1 MFTSSSSPNDQD
13 GIFMMNFELTQE
25 QKEIQDMAMKFARNE
40 MMPKASEFDLKSE
53 MPMEILQKSW
63 ELGLVNTCIPVEF
76 GGSGFT
82 TIDSMIITEAL
93 AYGCLGMN
101 TAIMA
106 NDLALLPI
114 VIGGTKEQKE
124 KFLKPFT
131 ESYKIAAFCLTE
143 PGNGSDAG
151 GLKTSIKD
159 GGDHWIVNG
168 QKMWITNAGYAD
180 LFTLYGTIDPE
191 LKHKGISAL
200 VIDAKTEGIEIGA
213 PEKKM
218 GHCCSDTRSVT
229 FNNVK
234 VPKENM
240 LGKPGE
246 GWKIAMKTLDHSR
259 PMVASSA
266 VGGAQCALDHAV
278 KYAGER
284 VQFGKPIAG
293 HQSIQFML
301 ADMATKVEAS
311 RLLVFK
317 SAWLIDNGQPNTKL
331 ASMAK
336 RYASDSF
343 MEVATDAVQ
352 IYGGYGYS
360 KEYPVEKLMR
370 DAKLIQI
377 YEGTSQ
383 IQRLVIAKEVLK

>member
-1 MFTSSSSPNDQD
+1 
-13 GIFMMNFELTQE
+13 
-25 QKEIQDMAMKFARNE
+25 
-40 MMPKASEFDLKSE
+40 MPLDILEKAWS
-53 MPMEILQKSW
+53 
-63 ELGLVNTCIPVEF
+63 LGLVNTCIPTEF
-76 GGSGFT
+76 GGTGFT

-114 VIGGTKEQKE
+114 VIGGSEEQKK
-124 KFLKPFT
+124 KFLVPFT

-143 PGNGSDAG
+143 PGNGSDAAG
-151 GLKTSIKD
+151 IKTTIKD

-200 VIDAKTEGIEIGA
+200 IIEKGTAGIEIGA

-229 FNNVK
+229 FKNVL

-240 LGKPGE
+240 LGSPGD

-266 VGGAQCALDHAV
+266 VGGAQCSLD
-278 KYAGER
+278 YATEYSKER
-284 VQFGKPIAG
+284 IQFNKPIAG
-293 HQSIQFML
+293 HQAIQFML

-311 RLLVFK
+311 RLLVYK
-317 SAWLIDNGQPNTKL
+317 SAWLIDQGLSNTKL

-336 RYASDSF
+336 AFASDSF
-343 MEVATDAVQ
+343 MQVATDAVQ